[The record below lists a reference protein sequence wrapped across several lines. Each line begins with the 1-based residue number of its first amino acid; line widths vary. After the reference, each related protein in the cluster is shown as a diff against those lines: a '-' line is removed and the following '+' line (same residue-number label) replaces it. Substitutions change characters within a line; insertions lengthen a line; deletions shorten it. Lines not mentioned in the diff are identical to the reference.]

1 MQKFQPNSH
10 TGGGGGKKPLLSL
23 VCILALACSSQAAWV
38 INDSDSTNRT
48 EHINATISNNITLNN
63 RNTAIYTDRNS
74 PIGEL
79 TINGGVTIQV
89 NRDGGKGIEINTGS
103 NGTAVNNITNNGHI
117 NTRGTG
123 ISINDRSSAETITI
137 GANGSITSAGGNAI
151 YVGNSSRVNHI
162 DIQGA
167 TTGSGGIINR
177 GTIGVSGTSNPNGI
191 KVTGSIVSTNNRAA
205 AIENMGTINGGID
218 VTGTLTGGTGSSYW
232 GFHTSILNY
241 KTINGGIKVGENAI
255 LNGGILNVQLNNGP
269 ASIIGDIT
277 VDGTINMNGRGSA
290 INNGYM
296 GTVNGNIIV
305 GENGKL
311 GGNIWNQNRITGK
324 VEVKG
329 TLTGEIRNRNN
340 GSTIGQGIIVSGGT
354 ITNGIKNEGTV
365 NQNIKVEN
373 GGNLQGQ
380 GIVNQGKVEGNV
392 QIQGSNVTNIQNTG
406 TVTQKIELTQNS
418 TIQGS
423 ITNTNT
429 INGIDIANSQIGV
442 NIVNSGTNA
451 STGAI
456 NITNSSNVGGSIV
469 NQNGATF
476 TNSITLDQSSKLGGI
491 SNTQG
496 STMSGTLTLNG
507 EVGTIYNAG
516 KFDSILTLSN
526 KVGEINNAEG
536 GTISNDITINQN
548 GSVGTLANGGT
559 MQNITIQQQG
569 KVENITNSGT
579 MQAITNNGTGT
590 LTLTNSGGTIDKITN
605 GTGATATIRNQG
617 KITNGIINDGGTL
630 TVFNDFRKDESA
642 ANGYHTIGE
651 IGKTANGVH
660 IENKNNG
667 KLHLDAW
674 YFNKE
679 DFTTQEER
687 KNNALLVEGNY
698 AGITLGDVFVNTQG
712 LDVDKTYNANTFI
725 ADKDGNAVGGQI
737 NNGQG
742 IDVNKLHSVSGIYKF
757 ENFGGKGEY
766 RAIINRDELSGKTL
780 AQSIIYSQRVRNV
793 NLSRILREATTQ
805 VFVSGKESEVNG
817 KSLSQLE
824 QLHTNHRDEN
834 SQNHTFVIPY
844 YQNFSAD
851 LGNNAKLKSN
861 SSGMLIATQREL
873 PNDYGVL
880 GIYTGFENAEQKVNA
895 QRLDLDG
902 NSYYAGL
909 TYNHSF
915 YEDDLTTYF
924 MNLTTKL
931 DYIERDITK
940 TYLGYI
946 GSASSTAKV
955 FGYGA
960 NARVGLSHYLKND
973 AKITPQIGFNYL
985 GMHSKPFTLNHLGG
999 TREHYYS
1006 QNFNFIDAVATIK
1019 YETPWIN
1026 RFKTSLAL
1034 GTIINVYKDAEGT
1047 LHLDNN
1053 FLSSE
1058 LDIARLYGVVQGG
1071 ISYDL
1076 TKDSDISLGY
1086 SGIFSSANT
1095 IRSHALMFRYAW
1107 WW

>member
-1 MQKFQPNSH
+1 NLKRFTALSCTLLTTLLTSASAARDITGNYNAFAINGETVTIKSGATVNS
-10 TGGGGGKKPLLSL
+10 GKPQ
-23 VCILALACSSQAAWV
+23 VDGYHANGSSIVVGQ
-38 INDSDSTNRT
+38 TN
-48 EHINATISNNITLNN
+48 NNNITIENGGKLNG
-63 RNTAIYTDRNS
+63 RIYTRAAKIKD
-74 PIGEL
+74 I
-79 TINGGVTIQV
+79 II
-89 NRDGGKGIEINTGS
+89 
-103 NGTAVNNITNNGHI
+103 
-117 NTRGTG
+117 
-123 ISINDRSSAETITI
+123 
-137 GANGSITSAGGNAI
+137 NGSIGAGPSNASI
-151 YVGNSSRVNHI
+151 INFRGTTIEKIEVG
-162 DIQGA
+162 Q
-167 TTGSGGIINR
+167 TGVLEGGIIN
-177 GTIGVSGTSNPNGI
+177 SWF
-191 KVTGSIVSTNNRAA
+191 K
-205 AIENMGTINGGID
+205 NGGTASGNSKID
-218 VTGTLTGGTGSSYW
+218 NIDIKGEV
-232 GFHTSILNY
+232 
-241 KTINGGIKVGENAI
+241 KGGIKNQSGTMQTITITGSVS
-255 LNGGILNVQLNNGP
+255 GGIQNDDTMGTLKIENDGSVSGDIINNKTMQNISVNNGK
-269 ASIIGDIT
+269 
-277 VDGTINMNGRGSA
+277 V
-290 INNGYM
+290 NN
-296 GTVNGNIIV
+296 NI
-305 GENGKL
+305 
-311 GGNIWNQNRITGK
+311 QN
-324 VEVKG
+324 
-329 TLTGEIRNRNN
+329 
-340 GSTIGQGIIVSGGT
+340 SGT
-354 ITNGIKNEGTV
+354 ITNG
-365 NQNIKVEN
+365 
-373 GGNLQGQ
+373 
-380 GIVNQGKVEGNV
+380 
-392 QIQGSNVTNIQNTG
+392 VT
-406 TVTQKIELTQNS
+406 
-418 TIQGS
+418 
-423 ITNTNT
+423 IT
-429 INGIDIANSQIGV
+429 NSQIGG
-442 NIVNSGTNA
+442 NIVNSGSNA
-451 STGAI
+451 NTGAI
-456 NITNSSNVGGSIV
+456 NITGTSDIKGSIV
-469 NQNGATF
+469 NQNGANF
-476 TNSITLDQSSKLGGI
+476 NSQITLDQNSKLGGI
-491 SNTQG
+491 SNNAN
-496 STMSGTLTLNG
+496 STMSGQLNLNG

-516 KFDSILTLSN
+516 KFDSTLTLSN

-536 GTISNDITINQN
+536 GTISKDITIQAN
-548 GSVGTLANGGT
+548 GSVGAIN
-559 MQNITIQQQG
+559 NA
-569 KVENITNSGT
+569 GT
-579 MQAITNNGTGT
+579 MQAITNNATTGT
-590 LTLTNSGGTIDKITN
+590 LTLTNSGGTIDKVTN

-617 KITNGIINDGGTL
+617 KITNGIINNGGTL

-660 IENKNNG
+660 IENNNGG
-667 KLHLDAW
+667 KLHLNAW

-687 KNNALLVEGNY
+687 KNNALLVDGDY

-725 ADKDGNAVGGQI
+725 ADKDGNMVGDKI

-805 VFVSGKESEVNG
+805 VFVSGKEGEVNANG

-824 QLHTNHRDEN
+824 QLHTNHRDQN

-851 LGNNAKLKSN
+851 LGSDAKLKSN

-931 DYIERDITK
+931 DYIERDVTK

-1006 QNFNFIDAVATIK
+1006 QNFNFVDAVATIK

-1095 IRSHALMFRYAW
+1095 IRSHAFMFRYAW

>member
-1 MQKFQPNSH
+1 TALSCTLLTTLLTSASAARDI
-10 TGGGGGKKPLLSL
+10 TGTQNAFAINGETVTIKSGAIVNKGEPQINGYKASGSSIAVGQNGKK
-23 VCILALACSSQAAWV
+23 SS
-38 INDSDSTNRT
+38 I
-48 EHINATISNNITLNN
+48 TIEEDGKLNG
-63 RNTAIYTDRNS
+63 RIYTRAAKIKD
-74 PIGEL
+74 I
-79 TINGGVTIQV
+79 II
-89 NRDGGKGIEINTGS
+89 
-103 NGTAVNNITNNGHI
+103 
-117 NTRGTG
+117 
-123 ISINDRSSAETITI
+123 
-137 GANGSITSAGGNAI
+137 NGSIGAGPSNASI
-151 YVGNSSRVNHI
+151 INFRNTTIEKIEVG
-162 DIQGA
+162 
-167 TTGSGGIINR
+167 TTGVLEGGIIN
-177 GTIGVSGTSNPNGI
+177 SWF
-191 KVTGSIVSTNNRAA
+191 K
-205 AIENMGTINGGID
+205 NGGTASGNSKID
-218 VTGTLTGGTGSSYW
+218 NIDIKGEV
-232 GFHTSILNY
+232 
-241 KTINGGIKVGENAI
+241 KGGIKNQSGTMQTITITGSVS
-255 LNGGILNVQLNNGP
+255 GGIQNDDTMGTLKIESGGSV
-269 ASIIGDIT
+269 SGDI
-277 VDGTINMNGRGSA
+277 
-290 INNGYM
+290 INNKTMQNISVSGS
-296 GTVNGNIIV
+296 TVNNNI
-305 GENGKL
+305 
-311 GGNIWNQNRITGK
+311 QN
-324 VEVKG
+324 
-329 TLTGEIRNRNN
+329 
-340 GSTIGQGIIVSGGT
+340 SGT
-354 ITNGIKNEGTV
+354 ITNG
-365 NQNIKVEN
+365 
-373 GGNLQGQ
+373 
-380 GIVNQGKVEGNV
+380 
-392 QIQGSNVTNIQNTG
+392 VT
-406 TVTQKIELTQNS
+406 
-418 TIQGS
+418 
-423 ITNTNT
+423 IT
-429 INGIDIANSQIGV
+429 NSQIGG
-442 NIVNSGTNA
+442 NIVNSGSNA

-456 NITNSSNVGGSIV
+456 NITGTSNVGGSIV
-469 NQNGATF
+469 NQNGANF
-476 TNSITLDQSSKLGGI
+476 NNQITLDQNSKLGGI
-491 SNTQG
+491 SNNAN
-496 STMSGTLTLNG
+496 STMSGQLTLNG
-507 EVGTIYNAG
+507 EVGTITNAG
-516 KFDSILTLSN
+516 TLSSQLNLSN

-536 GTISNDITINQN
+536 GTITNDITINN
-548 GSVGTLANGGT
+548 GGSVGAINNAGT
-559 MQNITIQQQG
+559 MQNITNNG
-569 KVENITNSGT
+569 TLSNINNSGT
-579 MQAITNNGTGT
+579 MQAITNNATTGT

-630 TVFNDFRKDESA
+630 TVFNDFRRDENA
-642 ANGYHTIGE
+642 ADGYHTIGE
-651 IGKTANGVH
+651 IGKTTNGVH

-679 DFTTQEER
+679 DYATAEER
-687 KNNALLVEGNY
+687 KANALLVDGNY

-725 ADKDGNAVGGQI
+725 ADKDGNMVGDKI

-805 VFVSGKESEVNG
+805 VFVSGKEGETNANG
-817 KSLSQLE
+817 KSLGQLE

-880 GIYTGFENAEQKVNA
+880 GIYTGFENADQKVNA
-895 QRLDLDG
+895 QRIEMDG

-924 MNLTTKL
+924 MNFTTKL
-931 DYIERDITK
+931 DYIERDVTK

-946 GSASSTAKV
+946 GSVSSTAKV

>member
-1 MQKFQPNSH
+1 NLKRTALSC
-10 TGGGGGKKPLLSL
+10 TLLTTLLTS
-23 VCILALACSSQAAWV
+23 ASAAR
-38 INDSDSTNRT
+38 D
-48 EHINATISNNITLNN
+48 INAGNHNAFAINGETVTIKSGATVNSGKPQVNGYNANGSSIAVGQTNNNNITIEQGGKLNG
-63 RNTAIYTDRNS
+63 RIYTRAAKIKD
-74 PIGEL
+74 I
-79 TINGGVTIQV
+79 II
-89 NRDGGKGIEINTGS
+89 
-103 NGTAVNNITNNGHI
+103 
-117 NTRGTG
+117 
-123 ISINDRSSAETITI
+123 
-137 GANGSITSAGGNAI
+137 NGSIGAGPSNASI
-151 YVGNSSRVNHI
+151 INFRDTTIEKIEVG
-162 DIQGA
+162 Q
-167 TTGSGGIINR
+167 TGVLEGGIINSWFN
-177 GTIGVSGTSNPNGI
+177 GQGVASGNSKIDNIDI
-191 KVTGSIVSTNNRAA
+191 KGEV
-205 AIENMGTINGGID
+205 
-218 VTGTLTGGTGSSYW
+218 
-232 GFHTSILNY
+232 
-241 KTINGGIKVGENAI
+241 KGGIKNQSGTMQTITITGSVS
-255 LNGGILNVQLNNGP
+255 GGIQNDDTMGTLKIENSGSV
-269 ASIIGDIT
+269 SGDI
-277 VDGTINMNGRGSA
+277 
-290 INNGYM
+290 INNKTM
-296 GTVNGNIIV
+296 QSISVSNGTVNN
-305 GENGKL
+305 
-311 GGNIWNQNRITGK
+311 
-324 VEVKG
+324 
-329 TLTGEIRNRNN
+329 
-340 GSTIGQGIIVSGGT
+340 
-354 ITNGIKNEGTV
+354 
-365 NQNIKVEN
+365 
-373 GGNLQGQ
+373 
-380 GIVNQGKVEGNV
+380 
-392 QIQGSNVTNIQNTG
+392 NIQNSG
-406 TVTQKIELTQNS
+406 TISGVT
-418 TIQGS
+418 
-423 ITNTNT
+423 
-429 INGIDIANSQIGV
+429 IANSNIGG
-442 NIVNSGTNA
+442 NIVNSGSNA

-456 NITNSSNVGGSIV
+456 NITGTSNVGGSIV
-469 NQNGATF
+469 NQNGANF
-476 TNSITLDQSSKLGGI
+476 NNQITLDQNSKLGGI

-496 STMSGTLTLNG
+496 STMSGQLDLKG
-507 EVGTIYNAG
+507 EVGTITNAG
-516 KFDSILTLSN
+516 KFDSTLTLSN

-536 GTISNDITINQN
+536 GTISNDITIQAN
-548 GSVGTLANGGT
+548 GSVGAINNAGT

-667 KLHLDAW
+667 KLHLNAW

-679 DFTTQEER
+679 DYATAEER

-725 ADKDGNAVGGQI
+725 ADKDGNMVGDKI

-766 RAIINRDELSGKTL
+766 RAIINRDELSGKSL

-805 VFVSGKESEVNG
+805 VFVSGKESETNANG
-817 KSLSQLE
+817 KSLGQLE

-973 AKITPQIGFNYL
+973 A
-985 GMHSKPFTLNHLGG
+985 
-999 TREHYYS
+999 
-1006 QNFNFIDAVATIK
+1006 
-1019 YETPWIN
+1019 
-1026 RFKTSLAL
+1026 
-1034 GTIINVYKDAEGT
+1034 
-1047 LHLDNN
+1047 
-1053 FLSSE
+1053 
-1058 LDIARLYGVVQGG
+1058 
-1071 ISYDL
+1071 
-1076 TKDSDISLGY
+1076 
-1086 SGIFSSANT
+1086 
-1095 IRSHALMFRYAW
+1095 
-1107 WW
+1107 

>member
-1 MQKFQPNSH
+1 
-10 TGGGGGKKPLLSL
+10 L
-23 VCILALACSSQAAWV
+23 VCIFALACSSQAAWV
-38 INDSDSTNRT
+38 INKSDSQQETQ
-48 EHINATISNNITLNN
+48 HIDTTISNDIILNN
-63 RNTAIYTDRNS
+63 KNTAIYTDRSS
-74 PIGEL
+74 PIGNL
-79 TINGGVTIQV
+79 TIDNGVTIRV
-89 NRDGGKGIEINTGS
+89 NKNNGKGIEINTGN
-103 NGTAVNNITNNGHI
+103 NGTAVNNIINNGHI
-117 NTRGTG
+117 HTKGTG
-123 ISINDRSSAETITI
+123 ISINDRSSAETITV

-177 GTIGVSGTSNPNGI
+177 GTIGVNGTSQPNGI
-191 KVTGSIVSTNNRAA
+191 KVTGSITSGNNRAA
-205 AIENMGTINGGID
+205 AIENLGTINGGID
-218 VTGTLTGGTGSSYW
+218 VEGTLTGGKNATHWNFY
-232 GFHTSILNY
+232 TAIQNY
-241 KTINGGIKVGENAI
+241 KTINGGIKVGKDAV
-255 LNGGILNVQLNNGP
+255 LNGGIINVQTNFGP
-269 ASIIGDIT
+269 ASITGN
-277 VDGTINMNGRGSA
+277 VEVAGTISMAGGNGSA
-290 INNGYM
+290 INNGYQ
-296 GTVNGNIIV
+296 GTINGDIIV
-305 GENGKL
+305 KDTAKIT
-311 GGNIWNQNRITGK
+311 GNIWNQNQVTGK
-324 VEVKG
+324 IEVSGYVDGRIVNRKNNSGTGQIGKG
-329 TLTGEIRNRNN
+329 
-340 GSTIGQGIIVSGGT
+340 IVISGGT
-354 ITNGIKNEGTV
+354 ITKDITNEGSVAEDIQIT
-365 NQNIKVEN
+365 NN
-373 GGNLQGQ
+373 
-380 GIVNQGKVEGNV
+380 GNV
-392 QIQGSNVTNIQNTG
+392 QGNGIINSGTVGKNISIQSSNVTNIQNTG
-406 TVTQKIELTQNS
+406 TITQKIEVTQNS
-418 TIQGS
+418 TIQNG

-429 INGIDIANSQIGV
+429 INGIDIANSQIGG

-451 STGAI
+451 STG
-456 NITNSSNVGGSIV
+456 NISITGTSNVGGSII
-469 NQNGATF
+469 NQDGANF
-476 TNSITLDQSSKLGGI
+476 TNNITLDQSSKLGGI
-491 SNTQG
+491 SNNEN
-496 STMSGTLTLNG
+496 STMSGQLDLKG
-507 EVGTIYNAG
+507 EVGTITNAG
-516 KFDSILTLSN
+516 KFDSTLTLSN
-526 KVGEINNAEG
+526 KVGQINNEES
-536 GTISNDITINQN
+536 GTISNDITIQAN
-548 GSVGTLANGGT
+548 GSVGAIN
-559 MQNITIQQQG
+559 
-569 KVENITNSGT
+569 NSGT
-579 MQAITNNGTGT
+579 MQAITNNATTGT

-660 IENKNNG
+660 IENNNGG
-667 KLHLDAW
+667 KLHLNAW

-679 DFTTQEER
+679 DYATAEER
-687 KNNALLVEGNY
+687 KNNALLVNGNY

-725 ADKDGNAVGGQI
+725 ADKNGNAVGDKI

-805 VFVSGKESEVNG
+805 VFVSGKEGEVNG

-931 DYIERDITK
+931 DYIERDVTK

-1006 QNFNFIDAVATIK
+1006 QNFNFVDAVATIK

-1095 IRSHALMFRYAW
+1095 IRSHAFMFRYAW

>member
-1 MQKFQPNSH
+1 KTSNLKRFTALSC
-10 TGGGGGKKPLLSL
+10 TLLTTLLTS
-23 VCILALACSSQAAWV
+23 ASAAKE
-38 INDSDSTNRT
+38 ISGN
-48 EHINATISNNITLNN
+48 HNAFAVN
-63 RNTAIYTDRNS
+63 
-74 PIGEL
+74 GE
-79 TINGGVTIQV
+79 TVTIKSGATVNSGKPQV
-89 NRDGGKGIEINTGS
+89 NGYN
-103 NGTAVNNITNNGHI
+103 
-117 NTRGTG
+117 
-123 ISINDRSSAETITI
+123 
-137 GANGSITSAGGNAI
+137 ANGSSIAVGQNGKESSITIEEGGKLNGRIYTRAAKIKDIIINGSIGAGPSNASI
-151 YVGNSSRVNHI
+151 INFRGTTIEKIEVG
-162 DIQGA
+162 
-167 TTGSGGIINR
+167 TTGVLEGGIINSWFQNA
-177 GTIGVSGTSNPNGI
+177 GITSGNSKINSIDI
-191 KVTGSIVSTNNRAA
+191 KGEV
-205 AIENMGTINGGID
+205 
-218 VTGTLTGGTGSSYW
+218 
-232 GFHTSILNY
+232 
-241 KTINGGIKVGENAI
+241 KGGIKNQSGTMQTISITGSVSGGIQNDDTMDTLKIE
-255 LNGGILNVQLNNGP
+255 NGGSV
-269 ASIIGDIT
+269 SGDI
-277 VDGTINMNGRGSA
+277 
-290 INNGYM
+290 INNKTM
-296 GTVNGNIIV
+296 QSISVSNGTVNNNI
-305 GENGKL
+305 
-311 GGNIWNQNRITGK
+311 QNS
-324 VEVKG
+324 G
-329 TLTGEIRNRNN
+329 TI
-340 GSTIGQGIIVSGGT
+340 SGVT
-354 ITNGIKNEGTV
+354 ITNS
-365 NQNIKVEN
+365 NI
-373 GGNLQGQ
+373 GG
-380 GIVNQGKVEGNV
+380 
-392 QIQGSNVTNIQNTG
+392 
-406 TVTQKIELTQNS
+406 
-418 TIQGS
+418 
-423 ITNTNT
+423 
-429 INGIDIANSQIGV
+429 
-442 NIVNSGTNA
+442 NIVNSGSNA
-451 STGAI
+451 NTGAI
-456 NITNSSNVGGSIV
+456 NITGTSNVGGSII
-469 NQNGATF
+469 NQNGANF
-476 TNSITLDQSSKLGGI
+476 TNNITLDQSSKLGGI
-491 SNTQG
+491 SNNAN
-496 STMSGTLTLNG
+496 STMSGQLTLNG
-507 EVGTIYNAG
+507 EVGAINNAG
-516 KFDSILTLSN
+516 KFDSTLTLSN
-526 KVGEINNAEG
+526 KVGQINNAEG
-536 GTISNDITINQN
+536 GTISNDITIQAN
-548 GSVGTLANGGT
+548 GSVGAINNAGT
-559 MQNITIQQQG
+559 MQSITNNG
-569 KVENITNSGT
+569 TLSNITNSGT
-579 MQAITNNGTGT
+579 MKDITNNATTGT

-605 GTGATATIRNQG
+605 GTGATSTIRNQG

-651 IGKTANGVH
+651 IGKTTNGVH

-667 KLHLDAW
+667 KLHLNAW

-687 KNNALLVEGNY
+687 KNNALLVDGNY
-698 AGITLGDVFVNTQG
+698 AGITLGDVFVNTSG
-712 LDVDKTYNANTFI
+712 LDVDKTYNANTLI
-725 ADKDGNAVGGQI
+725 ADKDGNMVGDKI

-757 ENFGGKGEY
+757 ENFGAKGEY
-766 RAIINRDELSGKTL
+766 RAIINRDELSGKSL

-805 VFVSGKESEVNG
+805 VFVSGKEGEVNG

-824 QLHTNHRDEN
+824 RLHTNHRDEN

-946 GSASSTAKV
+946 GSVSSTAKV

-1006 QNFNFIDAVATIK
+1006 QNFNFVDAVATIK

-1095 IRSHALMFRYAW
+1095 IRSHAFMFRYAW

>member
-1 MQKFQPNSH
+1 TALSC
-10 TGGGGGKKPLLSL
+10 TLLTTLLTS
-23 VCILALACSSQAAWV
+23 ASAAR
-38 INDSDSTNRT
+38 D
-48 EHINATISNNITLNN
+48 INAGNHNAFAIRGETVTIKSGAIVQVGSPVIDGYKGSNSSIAVGQTNNNNITIEQGGKLNG
-63 RNTAIYTDRNS
+63 RIYTRTAKIKDIIINGSIGAGPSNASIINFRGTTIEKIEVGQTGVLEGGIINS
-74 PIGEL
+74 WFNGQGTTSGNS
-79 TINGGVTIQV
+79 TINNIDIKGKVEGGIKNQS
-89 NRDGGKGIEINTGS
+89 GKM
-103 NGTAVNNITNNGHI
+103 
-117 NTRGTG
+117 
-123 ISINDRSSAETITI
+123 ETITI
-137 GANGSITSAGGNAI
+137 TGSVSG
-151 YVGNSSRVNHI
+151 
-162 DIQGA
+162 DIQNDDTMNTLKIENG
-167 TTGSGGIINR
+167 GSVSGDIINNK
-177 GTIGVSGTSNPNGI
+177 TMQSISVSN
-191 KVTGSIVSTNNRAA
+191 
-205 AIENMGTINGGID
+205 
-218 VTGTLTGGTGSSYW
+218 
-232 GFHTSILNY
+232 
-241 KTINGGIKVGENAI
+241 
-255 LNGGILNVQLNNGP
+255 
-269 ASIIGDIT
+269 
-277 VDGTINMNGRGSA
+277 
-290 INNGYM
+290 
-296 GTVNGNIIV
+296 GTVNNNI
-305 GENGKL
+305 
-311 GGNIWNQNRITGK
+311 QN
-324 VEVKG
+324 
-329 TLTGEIRNRNN
+329 
-340 GSTIGQGIIVSGGT
+340 SGT
-354 ITNGIKNEGTV
+354 ITNG
-365 NQNIKVEN
+365 
-373 GGNLQGQ
+373 
-380 GIVNQGKVEGNV
+380 
-392 QIQGSNVTNIQNTG
+392 VTIT
-406 TVTQKIELTQNS
+406 NS
-418 TIQGS
+418 TIG
-423 ITNTNT
+423 
-429 INGIDIANSQIGV
+429 G
-442 NIVNSGTNA
+442 NIVNSGSNA

-456 NITNSSNVGGSIV
+456 NITNSSNVGGSII
-469 NQNGATF
+469 NQNGANF
-476 TNSITLDQSSKLGGI
+476 TNNITLDQNSKLGGI
-491 SNTQG
+491 SNNEN
-496 STMSGTLTLNG
+496 STMSGQLDLKG
-507 EVGTIYNAG
+507 EVGTITNAG
-516 KFDSILTLSN
+516 QFDSTLTLSN
-526 KVGEINNAEG
+526 KVGAINNAEG
-536 GTISNDITINQN
+536 GTISNDITIQAN
-548 GSVGTLANGGT
+548 GSVGAIN
-559 MQNITIQQQG
+559 
-569 KVENITNSGT
+569 NSGT

-660 IENKNNG
+660 IENNNGG
-667 KLHLDAW
+667 KLHLNAW

-679 DFTTQEER
+679 DYATAEER
-687 KNNALLVEGNY
+687 KANALLVDGNY

-725 ADKDGNAVGGQI
+725 ADKNGNIVGDKI

-766 RAIINRDELSGKTL
+766 RAIINRDELSGKSL

-805 VFVSGKESEVNG
+805 VFVSGKEGEVNG

-824 QLHTNHRDEN
+824 RLHTNHRDQN

-1026 RFKTSLAL
+1026 RFKTAVAL

-1095 IRSHALMFRYAW
+1095 IRSHAFMFRYAW

>member
-1 MQKFQPNSH
+1 
-10 TGGGGGKKPLLSL
+10 
-23 VCILALACSSQAAWV
+23 VCIFALACSSQAAWV

-48 EHINATISNNITLNN
+48 EHIDATISNNITLTNK
-63 RNTAIYTDRNS
+63 NTAIYTDRNS

-79 TINGGVTIQV
+79 TINEGVTIQV
-89 NRDGGKGIEINTGS
+89 NKNGGKGIEINTGS
-103 NGTAVNNITNNGHI
+103 NGTAVNNITNNGVI
-117 NTRGTG
+117 NTKGTG
-123 ISINDRSSAETITI
+123 ISINDRSSAETITV
-137 GANGSITSAGGNAI
+137 GANGSITSANGNAI
-151 YVGNSSRVNHI
+151 YVGNGSRVNHI

-177 GTIGVSGTSNPNGI
+177 GTIGVQTTTQPNGI
-191 KVTGSIVSTNNRAA
+191 KVTGSITSKNNRAA
-205 AIENMGTINGGID
+205 AIENIGTINGGIN
-218 VTGTLTGGTGSSYW
+218 VEGTLTGGTSSSYW

-241 KTINGGIKVGENAI
+241 KTINGGIKVGENAT

-269 ASIIGDIT
+269 ASITGDIT

-296 GTVNGNIIV
+296 GTVNGNIII

-340 GSTIGQGIIVSGGT
+340 GSMIEQGIIVSGGT

-365 NQNIKVEN
+365 KQNIKVEN
-373 GGNLQGQ
+373 SGNLQGQ

-406 TVTQKIELTQNS
+406 TVTQKIEVTQNS

-423 ITNTNT
+423 ITNTNK
-429 INGIDIANSQIGV
+429 INGIDIANSQIGG

-456 NITNSSNVGGSIV
+456 NITNSSNVGGSII
-469 NQNGATF
+469 NQNGANF
-476 TNSITLDQSSKLGGI
+476 TNNITLDQSSKLGGI
-491 SNTQG
+491 SNNAN
-496 STMSGTLTLNG
+496 STMSGQLTLNG
-507 EVGTIYNAG
+507 EVGTINNAG

-526 KVGEINNAEG
+526 KVGQINNEES
-536 GTISNDITINQN
+536 GTISNGITINN
-548 GSVGTLANGGT
+548 GGSVGTLANAGT
-559 MQNITIQQQG
+559 MQNITNNG
-569 KVENITNSGT
+569 TLSNITNSGI
-579 MQAITNNGTGT
+579 MQAITNNATTGT
-590 LTLTNSGGTIDKITN
+590 LTLTNSGGTIDKVTN

-642 ANGYHTIGE
+642 VNGYHTIGE

-660 IENKNNG
+660 IENNNGG
-667 KLHLDAW
+667 KLHLNAW

-687 KNNALLVEGNY
+687 KNNALLVNGNY

-725 ADKDGNAVGGQI
+725 ADKDGNAVGDKI

-805 VFVSGKESEVNG
+805 VFVSGKESE
-817 KSLSQLE
+817 
-824 QLHTNHRDEN
+824 TN
-834 SQNHTFVIPY
+834 
-844 YQNFSAD
+844 A
-851 LGNNAKLKSN
+851 
-861 SSGMLIATQREL
+861 
-873 PNDYGVL
+873 
-880 GIYTGFENAEQKVNA
+880 
-895 QRLDLDG
+895 
-902 NSYYAGL
+902 
-909 TYNHSF
+909 
-915 YEDDLTTYF
+915 
-924 MNLTTKL
+924 
-931 DYIERDITK
+931 
-940 TYLGYI
+940 
-946 GSASSTAKV
+946 
-955 FGYGA
+955 
-960 NARVGLSHYLKND
+960 
-973 AKITPQIGFNYL
+973 
-985 GMHSKPFTLNHLGG
+985 
-999 TREHYYS
+999 
-1006 QNFNFIDAVATIK
+1006 
-1019 YETPWIN
+1019 
-1026 RFKTSLAL
+1026 
-1034 GTIINVYKDAEGT
+1034 
-1047 LHLDNN
+1047 
-1053 FLSSE
+1053 
-1058 LDIARLYGVVQGG
+1058 
-1071 ISYDL
+1071 
-1076 TKDSDISLGY
+1076 
-1086 SGIFSSANT
+1086 
-1095 IRSHALMFRYAW
+1095 
-1107 WW
+1107 

>member
-1 MQKFQPNSH
+1 
-10 TGGGGGKKPLLSL
+10 LSYNQQGIQSRL
-23 VCILALACSSQAAWV
+23 IPSFLALSVITALHSPLQAAWV

-48 EHINATISNNITLNN
+48 EQIDATISSNITLNN
-63 RNTAIYTDRNS
+63 KNTAIYTDRSS
-74 PIGEL
+74 PIGNL
-79 TINGGVTIQV
+79 TIDNGVTIQV
-89 NRDGGKGIEINTGS
+89 NKNGGKGIEINTGR
-103 NGTAVNNITNNGHI
+103 NGTSVNNITNNGHI
-117 NTRGTG
+117 NTKGTG

-177 GTIGVSGTSNPNGI
+177 GTIGVNGTSQPNGI
-191 KVTGSIVSTNNRAA
+191 KVTGSITSGNNRATA
-205 AIENMGTINGGID
+205 LTNHGEIHGGINIENG
-218 VTGTLTGGTGSSYW
+218 GTLTGGRQGVNNALYVAIHNN
-232 GFHTSILNY
+232 GG
-241 KTINGGIKVGENAI
+241 TINGGIKVGEGSI
-255 LNGGILNVQLNNGP
+255 LNGGIMNYASYYGGFSRLNGNIEV
-269 ASIIGDIT
+269 A
-277 VDGTINMNGRGSA
+277 GTIN
-290 INNGYM
+290 
-296 GTVNGNIIV
+296 GTNIGIQNSFGTISGDV
-305 GENGKL
+305 KITDKGKVT
-311 GGNIWNQNRITGK
+311 GNIWNQGTIEGKIEIKGK
-324 VEVKG
+324 VDG
-329 TLTGEIRNRNN
+329 LIANRPTGVIKKDIE
-340 GSTIGQGIIVSGGT
+340 VSGGT
-354 ITNGIKNEGTV
+354 ITNNISNWGTIEAG
-365 NQNIKVEN
+365 IKVEN
-373 GGNLQGQ
+373 GANITGDIYNEK
-380 GIVNQGKVEGNV
+380 I
-392 QIQGSNVTNIQNTG
+392 IQ
-406 TVTQKIELTQNS
+406 
-418 TIQGS
+418 
-423 ITNTNT
+423 
-429 INGIDIANSQIGV
+429 NGIDIANSQIGG

-451 STGAI
+451 NTG
-456 NITNSSNVGGSIV
+456 NISITGTSNVGGSII

-476 TNSITLDQSSKLGGI
+476 NNQITLDQSSKLGGI

-516 KFDSILTLSN
+516 KFDSTLTLSN

-548 GSVGTLANGGT
+548 GSVGTLANAGT

-579 MQAITNNGTGT
+579 MQAITNNATTGT
-590 LTLTNSGGTIDKITN
+590 LTLTNSGGTIDKVTN

-667 KLHLDAW
+667 KLHLNAW

-687 KNNALLVEGNY
+687 KNNALLVDGNY

-712 LDVDKTYNANTFI
+712 LDVDKTYNANTLI
-725 ADKDGNAVGGQI
+725 ADKNGNMVGDKI

-805 VFVSGKESEVNG
+805 VFVSGKESETNANG
-817 KSLSQLE
+817 KSLGQLE
-824 QLHTNHRDEN
+824 RLHTNHRDEN

-931 DYIERDITK
+931 DYIERDVTK

-946 GSASSTAKV
+946 GSVSSTAKV

-1095 IRSHALMFRYAW
+1095 IRSHAFMFRYAW

>member
-1 MQKFQPNSH
+1 MNKGEPRINGYRASGSSIAVGQNGKESSITIEN
-10 TGGGGGKKPLLSL
+10 GGK
-23 VCILALACSSQAAWV
+23 
-38 INDSDSTNRT
+38 
-48 EHINATISNNITLNN
+48 LNG
-63 RNTAIYTDRNS
+63 RIYTRAARIKD
-74 PIGEL
+74 I
-79 TINGGVTIQV
+79 II
-89 NRDGGKGIEINTGS
+89 
-103 NGTAVNNITNNGHI
+103 
-117 NTRGTG
+117 
-123 ISINDRSSAETITI
+123 
-137 GANGSITSAGGNAI
+137 NGSIGAGPSNASI
-151 YVGNSSRVNHI
+151 INFRGTTIEKIEVG
-162 DIQGA
+162 
-167 TTGSGGIINR
+167 TTGVLEGGIINSWFQNA
-177 GTIGVSGTSNPNGI
+177 GITSGNSKIDNIDI
-191 KVTGSIVSTNNRAA
+191 KGEV
-205 AIENMGTINGGID
+205 
-218 VTGTLTGGTGSSYW
+218 
-232 GFHTSILNY
+232 
-241 KTINGGIKVGENAI
+241 KGGIKNQSGTMQTI
-255 LNGGILNVQLNNGP
+255 
-269 ASIIGDIT
+269 SITGSVSGDI
-277 VDGTINMNGRGSA
+277 
-290 INNGYM
+290 INNKTM
-296 GTVNGNIIV
+296 QSISVSNGTVNN
-305 GENGKL
+305 
-311 GGNIWNQNRITGK
+311 
-324 VEVKG
+324 
-329 TLTGEIRNRNN
+329 
-340 GSTIGQGIIVSGGT
+340 
-354 ITNGIKNEGTV
+354 
-365 NQNIKVEN
+365 
-373 GGNLQGQ
+373 
-380 GIVNQGKVEGNV
+380 
-392 QIQGSNVTNIQNTG
+392 NIQNSG
-406 TVTQKIELTQNS
+406 TISGVT
-418 TIQGS
+418 
-423 ITNTNT
+423 IT
-429 INGIDIANSQIGV
+429 NSQIGG
-442 NIVNSGTNA
+442 NIVNSGSNA

-456 NITNSSNVGGSIV
+456 NITGTSNVGGSII
-469 NQNGATF
+469 NQNGANF
-476 TNSITLDQSSKLGGI
+476 TNNITLDQNSKLGGI
-491 SNTQG
+491 SNNAN
-496 STMSGTLTLNG
+496 STMSGQLDLKG
-507 EVGTIYNAG
+507 EVGTITNAG
-516 KFDSILTLSN
+516 TLSSQLNLSN
-526 KVGEINNAEG
+526 KVGEINNEES
-536 GTISNDITINQN
+536 GTISNDITIQAN
-548 GSVGTLANGGT
+548 GSVGAIN
-559 MQNITIQQQG
+559 
-569 KVENITNSGT
+569 NSGT
-579 MQAITNNGTGT
+579 MQAITNNGTTGT
-590 LTLTNSGGTIDKITN
+590 LTLTNSGGTIDKVTN

-660 IENKNNG
+660 IENNNGG
-667 KLHLDAW
+667 KLHLNAW

-687 KNNALLVEGNY
+687 KNNALLVNGNY
-698 AGITLGDVFVNTQG
+698 AGITLGDIFVNTQG

-725 ADKDGNAVGGQI
+725 ADKDGNMVGDKI

-757 ENFGGKGEY
+757 ENFGGNGQY

-805 VFVSGKESEVNG
+805 VFVSGKESETNANG

-931 DYIERDITK
+931 DYIERDVTK

-946 GSASSTAKV
+946 GSVSSTAKV

-1095 IRSHALMFRYAW
+1095 IRSHAFMFRYAW

>member
-1 MQKFQPNSH
+1 QSRLIPSF
-10 TGGGGGKKPLLSL
+10 
-23 VCILALACSSQAAWV
+23 LALSVITALYSPLQAAWV
-38 INDSDSTNRT
+38 INKSDSQQETQ
-48 EHINATISNNITLNN
+48 HIDTTISNDIILNN
-63 RNTAIYTDRNS
+63 RNTAIYTDRSS
-74 PIGEL
+74 PIGNL
-79 TINGGVTIQV
+79 TIDNGVTIQV
-89 NRDGGKGIEINTGS
+89 NRNGGKGIEINTGN
-103 NGTAVNNITNNGHI
+103 NGTAVNNITNNGSI

-151 YVGNSSRVNHI
+151 YVGNGSRVNHI

-177 GTIGVSGTSNPNGI
+177 GTIGVQTTTQPNGI
-191 KVTGSIVSTNNRAA
+191 KVTGSITSNNNRATA
-205 AIENMGTINGGID
+205 LTNHGTIHGGINIENG
-218 VTGTLTGGTGSSYW
+218 GTLTGGKQGVNNALYVAIHNN
-232 GFHTSILNY
+232 GG
-241 KTINGGIKVGENAI
+241 TINGGIKVGEGSI
-255 LNGGILNVQLNNGP
+255 LNGGIMNYASYYGGFSRLNGNIEV
-269 ASIIGDIT
+269 A
-277 VDGTINMNGRGSA
+277 GTIN
-290 INNGYM
+290 
-296 GTVNGNIIV
+296 GTNIGIQNSFGTISGDV
-305 GENGKL
+305 KITDKGKVT
-311 GGNIWNQNRITGK
+311 GNIWNQGTIEGKIEIKGK
-324 VEVKG
+324 VDGLIANRPTGVIKKDIEVF
-329 TLTGEIRNRNN
+329 
-340 GSTIGQGIIVSGGT
+340 GGT
-354 ITNGIKNEGTV
+354 ITNNISNWGTIEAG
-365 NQNIKVEN
+365 IKVEN
-373 GGNLQGQ
+373 GA
-380 GIVNQGKVEGNV
+380 
-392 QIQGSNVTNIQNTG
+392 NITG
-406 TVTQKIELTQNS
+406 DIYNEK
-418 TIQGS
+418 TIQ
-423 ITNTNT
+423 
-429 INGIDIANSQIGV
+429 NGIDIANSQIGG
-442 NIVNSGTNA
+442 NIVNSGSNA
-451 STGAI
+451 NTG
-456 NITNSSNVGGSIV
+456 NISITGTSDIKGSII

-476 TNSITLDQSSKLGGI
+476 NNQITLEQGSKLGGI
-491 SNTQG
+491 SNNAN
-496 STMSGTLTLNG
+496 STMSGQLDLKG
-507 EVGTIYNAG
+507 EVGAINNAG
-516 KFDSILTLSN
+516 TLSSQLNLSN

-536 GTISNDITINQN
+536 GTISNDITINN
-548 GSVGTLANGGT
+548 GGSVGTLANAGT
-559 MQNITIQQQG
+559 MQSITIQQQG

-579 MQAITNNGTGT
+579 MQAITNNATTGT

-605 GTGATATIRNQG
+605 GNGATSTIRNQG

-660 IENKNNG
+660 IENNNGG
-667 KLHLDAW
+667 KLHLNAW

-679 DFTTQEER
+679 DYATAEER
-687 KNNALLVEGNY
+687 KNNALLVNGNY

-725 ADKDGNAVGGQI
+725 ADKDGNMVGDKI

-805 VFVSGKESEVNG
+805 VFVSGKEGEVNANG

-931 DYIERDITK
+931 DYIERDVTK

-960 NARVGLSHYLKND
+960 NARVG
-973 AKITPQIGFNYL
+973 F
-985 GMHSKPFTLNHLGG
+985 
-999 TREHYYS
+999 
-1006 QNFNFIDAVATIK
+1006 
-1019 YETPWIN
+1019 
-1026 RFKTSLAL
+1026 
-1034 GTIINVYKDAEGT
+1034 
-1047 LHLDNN
+1047 
-1053 FLSSE
+1053 
-1058 LDIARLYGVVQGG
+1058 
-1071 ISYDL
+1071 
-1076 TKDSDISLGY
+1076 
-1086 SGIFSSANT
+1086 
-1095 IRSHALMFRYAW
+1095 
-1107 WW
+1107 

>member
-1 MQKFQPNSH
+1 YNQQGIQSRLIPSF
-10 TGGGGGKKPLLSL
+10 
-23 VCILALACSSQAAWV
+23 LALSVISALYSPLSANWV
-38 INDSDSTNRT
+38 INQSDSSQTTNSI
-48 EHINATISNNITLNN
+48 EATISNDITLNN
-63 RNTAIYTDRNS
+63 KNTAIWTQS
-74 PIGEL
+74 SGSGQLGSL
-79 TINGGVTIQV
+79 TINDGVTIQV
-89 NRDGGKGIEINTGS
+89 NKNGGKGIEINTGR
-103 NGTAVNNITNNGHI
+103 NGTSVNNITNNGHI

-123 ISINDRSSAETITI
+123 ISINDRSSAETITV
-137 GANGSITSAGGNAI
+137 GANGSITSTNGNAI

-191 KVTGSIVSTNNRAA
+191 KVTGSINSNNNRAA
-205 AIENMGTINGGID
+205 AIDNTGTINGGID
-218 VTGTLTGGTGSSYW
+218 VTGTLTGGTGSSHW

-241 KTINGGIKVGENAI
+241 KTINGGIKVGKDAT
-255 LNGGILNVQLNNGP
+255 LNGGILNVQLWNGP
-269 ASIIGDIT
+269 ASITGDIT
-277 VDGTINMNGRGSA
+277 VDGTINMNDRGSA

-324 VEVKG
+324 IEVKG
-329 TLTGEIRNRNN
+329 KVDGRIVNRNG
-340 GSTIGQGIIVSGGT
+340 GSNIGESIIISGGT
-354 ITNGIKNEGTV
+354 VTQDITNEGTV
-365 NQNIKVEN
+365 
-373 GGNLQGQ
+373 GQ
-380 GIVNQGKVEGNV
+380 KIEVTNN
-392 QIQGSNVTNIQNTG
+392 SNVGSIQNTG

-423 ITNTNT
+423 ITNTNR
-429 INGIDIANSQIGV
+429 INGIDIANSNIGG
-442 NIVNSGTNA
+442 NIVNSGSNA
-451 STGAI
+451 NTG
-456 NITNSSNVGGSIV
+456 NISITGTSDVKGSIV
-469 NQNGATF
+469 NQNGANF
-476 TNSITLDQSSKLGGI
+476 TNNITLDQGSKLGGI
-491 SNTQG
+491 SNNAN
-496 STMSGTLTLNG
+496 STMSGQLDLKG
-507 EVGTIYNAG
+507 EVGAINNAG
-516 KFDSILTLSN
+516 KFDSTLTLSN

-536 GTISNDITINQN
+536 GTISKDITINN
-548 GSVGTLANGGT
+548 GGSVGAIN
-559 MQNITIQQQG
+559 
-569 KVENITNSGT
+569 NSGT

-590 LTLTNSGGTIDKITN
+590 LTLTNSGGTIDKVTN

-667 KLHLDAW
+667 KLHLNAW

-679 DFTTQEER
+679 DYATAEER
-687 KNNALLVEGNY
+687 KNNALLVDGDY

-725 ADKDGNAVGGQI
+725 ADKNGNIVGDKI

-742 IDVNKLHSVSGIYKF
+742 IDVNKLYSVSGIYKF

-805 VFVSGKESEVNG
+805 VFVSGKEGEVNG

-824 QLHTNHRDEN
+824 RLHTNHRDEN

-851 LGNNAKLKSN
+851 LGNDAKLKSN

-931 DYIERDITK
+931 DYIERDVTK

-946 GSASSTAKV
+946 GSVSSTAKV

-1095 IRSHALMFRYAW
+1095 IRSHAFMFRYAW